1 MERRTVEE
9 ERFRRIF
16 RAVHAGHAGCLEDE
30 WLTEPCRLEDGRPAE
45 RPIVWS
51 RRNGAW
57 RRVETLW
64 VGAAPGN
71 AGGKGDGDLGAH
83 GTRIPFG
90 GDVSG
95 ANVDALFGSIGLN
108 RNETFIVAALN
119 QLPARGGGEPTAAE
133 LNAPVGTYPTSLHV
147 LRDTVLAAG
156 PRLVVAFG
164 TVAVRALVAALRLG
178 AGHAVGTD
186 SARHAASTGARRTS
200 AGETAGGATA
210 ATVRLPGMTRLER
223 AGLVRGAAIPWPE
236 AEAPDEPFL
245 RAWSQ
250 AWGDAPL
257 PHLLWLTHP
266 SAQNMSPFAGTET
279 SFHARMV
286 ETRDALRRAVQDVL
300 GWEVPEERPAPPET
314 GIYALP
320 EWRERIG
327 PRHAR
332 LDELWRAKGV

>member
-1 MERRTVEE
+1 MEDRTREE

-16 RAVHAGHAGCLEDE
+16 RGVHADHLGCLDDE
-30 WLTEPCRLEDGRPAE
+30 WLNEPCRLADGRPAE
-45 RPIVWS
+45 RPVVWS

-90 GDVSG
+90 GDISG

-108 RNETFIVAALN
+108 RNDTFIVAALN
-119 QLPARGGGEPTAAE
+119 QLPARGGGEPTTAE
-133 LNAPVGTYPTSLHV
+133 ISAPVGTYPTSLHV

-164 TVAVRALVAALRLG
+164 TIAIRAVLAALRLEDERE
-178 AGHAVGTD
+178 AGP
-186 SARHAASTGARRTS
+186 ARTRPG
-200 AGETAGGATA
+200 
-210 ATVRLPGMTRLER
+210 ATVRLPGPARLER
-223 AGLVRGAAIPWPE
+223 AGLGRGVAVAWPE
-236 AEAPDEPFL
+236 AEAPDEAFS
-245 RAWSQ
+245 RAWRE
-250 AWGDAPL
+250 AWGDSPL

-266 SAQNMSPFAGTET
+266 SAQNMSPFARVGT
-279 SFHARMV
+279 SFHARMI

-300 GWEVPEERPAPPET
+300 GWEVPKERAAPPET

>member
-1 MERRTVEE
+1 MEQKTLEE

-16 RAVHAGHAGCLEDE
+16 RGVHAGHVGCLDDE
-30 WLTEPCRLEDGRPAE
+30 WLNEPCRAADGRPAE
-45 RPIVWS
+45 RPVVWS

-90 GDVSG
+90 GDISG

-108 RNETFIVAALN
+108 RNDTFIVAALN
-119 QLPARGGGEPTAAE
+119 QLPARGGGEPTTAE
-133 LNAPVGTYPTSLHV
+133 IGAPVGAYPTSLHV

-164 TVAVRALVAALRLG
+164 TIAIRAVLAALRLEHPREVG
-178 AGHAVGTD
+178 AAGT
-186 SARHAASTGARRTS
+186 RPG
-200 AGETAGGATA
+200 
-210 ATVRLPGMTRLER
+210 ATVRLPGPARLER
-223 AGLVRGAAIPWPE
+223 AGLVRGVAVPWPE
-236 AEAPDEPFL
+236 AEAPDEAFV
-245 RAWSQ
+245 RAWRE
-250 AWGDAPL
+250 AWSDSPL

-266 SAQNMSPFAGTET
+266 SAQNMSPFAGVGT
-279 SFHARMV
+279 SFHARMI

-300 GWEVPEERPAPPET
+300 GWEVPQERAAPPET

-332 LDELWRAKGV
+332 FDELWRAKGV